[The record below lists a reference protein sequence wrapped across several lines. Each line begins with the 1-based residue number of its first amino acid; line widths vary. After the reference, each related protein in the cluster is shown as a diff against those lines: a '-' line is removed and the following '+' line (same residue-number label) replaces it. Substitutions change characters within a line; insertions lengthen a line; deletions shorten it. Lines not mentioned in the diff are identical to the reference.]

1 MGLFDKSTNLP
12 THISFSTRSEA
23 FTYMLNYLMSEKKME
38 PMEAAKQAN
47 EFAEIFL
54 AVECAD
60 DNERD
65 IVQSLANELSNSRI
79 LNART
84 LINMKPM
91 FDKNRNELIQ
101 LFDMISQNGIGSIL
115 SVKGGMIIS
124 KLAKRK

>member
-1 MGLFDKSTNLP
+1 MALRK
-12 THISFSTRSEA
+12 
-23 FTYMLNYLMSEKKME
+23 
-38 PMEAAKQAN
+38 
-47 EFAEIFL
+47 IFL

-101 LFDMISQNGIGSIL
+101 LFDMISQNNGIGSIL

>member
-1 MGLFDKSTNLP
+1 MALRK
-12 THISFSTRSEA
+12 
-23 FTYMLNYLMSEKKME
+23 
-38 PMEAAKQAN
+38 
-47 EFAEIFL
+47 IFL

-101 LFDMISQNGIGSIL
+101 LFDMISQNDGIGSIL

>member
-1 MGLFDKSTNLP
+1 MALRK
-12 THISFSTRSEA
+12 
-23 FTYMLNYLMSEKKME
+23 
-38 PMEAAKQAN
+38 
-47 EFAEIFL
+47 IFL

-91 FDKNRNELIQ
+91 FD
-101 LFDMISQNGIGSIL
+101 MISQNGIGSIL

>member
-1 MGLFDKSTNLP
+1 MALRK
-12 THISFSTRSEA
+12 
-23 FTYMLNYLMSEKKME
+23 
-38 PMEAAKQAN
+38 
-47 EFAEIFL
+47 IFL

-91 FDKNRNELIQ
+91 FDKIEMN
-101 LFDMISQNGIGSIL
+101 
-115 SVKGGMIIS
+115 
-124 KLAKRK
+124 

>member
-23 FTYMLNYLMSEKKME
+23 FTYMLNYLISEKKME
-38 PMEAAKQAN
+38 PMEAAKQ
-47 EFAEIFL
+47 
-54 AVECAD
+54 
-60 DNERD
+60 
-65 IVQSLANELSNSRI
+65 ANELSNSRI

>member
-1 MGLFDKSTNLP
+1 MALRK
-12 THISFSTRSEA
+12 
-23 FTYMLNYLMSEKKME
+23 
-38 PMEAAKQAN
+38 
-47 EFAEIFL
+47 IFL

-60 DNERD
+60 DNERG

>member
-1 MGLFDKSTNLP
+1 MALRK
-12 THISFSTRSEA
+12 
-23 FTYMLNYLMSEKKME
+23 
-38 PMEAAKQAN
+38 
-47 EFAEIFL
+47 IFL

-101 LFDMISQNGIGSIL
+101 LFDMISKNGIGSIL